1 MTREQELMEYL
12 GGEKALAPVV
22 RRLVCLEQK
31 MEELEGLPWIRFSKD
46 RQLQKITPAAKL
58 YKDLMN
64 QYVYALN
71 VVRRV
76 SGADDMA
83 EESPLRKWVNE
94 HLDA

>member
-12 GGEKALAPVV
+12 GGEKALAPMVQ
-22 RRLVCLEQK
+22 RLVCLEKK
-31 MEELEGLPWIRFSKD
+31 MEELEQLPWLRFSKD
-46 RQLQKITPAAKL
+46 KQLQKITQAAKL

-64 QYVYALN
+64 QYVNAIN
-71 VVRRV
+71 VIRRV
-76 SGADDMA
+76 SGADEMA